1 MNGCTSAVIVRIAR
15 LQETARMPAR
25 ERRIERSTS
34 PCECSCSSC
43 SCSTS
48 RSTGWSGSWCPSCSQ
63 STVPSGA
70 RRWLT
75 RPSYPTPRRKH
86 LFLVVVLDDAGRC
99 RRLEGHPSLACGRRF
114 RSPLAFD
121 LDVPEEHVQA
131 EVVDAF
137 QRAGDQERGAEGAAE
152 GGAGD
157 ERRDGS
163 GQVAS
168 AVGVGGGG
176 SALARVDDGDDI
188 SLPRRHVGL
197 GEQEAG
203 EQKQDRDR
211 QVGGEGD
218 GGEKQVRGEVCED

>member
-1 MNGCTSAVIVRIAR
+1 MNACTSAVIVRIAR

-48 RSTGWSGSWCPSCSQ
+48 RSTGCSGSWCPSCSQ

-86 LFLVVVLDDAGRC
+86 LFLVVVLDDAGR
-99 RRLEGHPSLACGRRF
+99 RTPPEGHPSLACGRRF

-137 QRAGDQERGAEGAAE
+137 QRAGDQERGAKGAAE
-152 GGAGD
+152 GGAGN

-168 AVGVGGGG
+168 AERNGLELAPADRVSDAAVVPLLN
-176 SALARVDDGDDI
+176 SVDHIAVRRARYEPVLALLTKALRAQGFCFSVA
-188 SLPRRHVGL
+188 SPWTT
-197 GEQEAG
+197 
-203 EQKQDRDR
+203 
-211 QVGGEGD
+211 
-218 GGEKQVRGEVCED
+218 